1 MAIFISSDY
10 YMNPF
15 VSAEP
20 EVRCMVER
28 TNKDEFLILAS
39 DGLWDKVSNEVVS
52 KIAGNCFNGRTTA
65 MFLDSVSGSSATD
78 AAAPLADA
86 DAELS
91 ISRGSMDNINVVVV
105 KLRRLKTRAA

>member
-78 AAAPLADA
+78 AAALLA